1 MFVYFQL
8 FEIDSTKPVLVHL
21 AFIELSSGLWNT
33 TFILPPTSQYMK
45 RHVFPDLAD
54 FSYNVISYATII
66 SSYTTFYYID
76 TICLKLPLRSQ

>member
-1 MFVYFQL
+1 
-8 FEIDSTKPVLVHL
+8 
-21 AFIELSSGLWNT
+21 
-33 TFILPPTSQYMK
+33 MK